1 MGIWREIGVMRLV
14 FLLRL
19 AAVDGDGFTFILLRF
34 CTFDAVCKYN
44 AAINNCPTEQ

>member
-1 MGIWREIGVMRLV
+1 MGNWREIGVMRPV

-19 AAVDGDGFTFILLRF
+19 AAVAEDDFTFILLRF

-44 AAINNCPTEQ
+44 AAINNCATEQ